1 MGGKPKVLV
10 TEMVREDLPFLH
22 RLWANRAVMRY
33 ADEFP
38 TFRGWSRRDDP
49 DEAWERYREKR
60 AKLGPGYTQLV
71 LWLPDGTRIGESFF
85 APVEGDTELSEW
97 LEPTSS
103 GSIAGDVKLMPEYW
117 GRGLGTEAMREVV
130 RFAFDRAGCE
140 LFVVPPHEDNP
151 AAIRVYEKAGFV
163 HAAKSSPWSGHL
175 LMTLTRER
183 YSELYKGKAVS

>member
-1 MGGKPKVLV
+1 MGGEPRVLV
-10 TEMVREDLPFLH
+10 TEMVREDLPFLR
-22 RLWANRAVMRY
+22 RLWANRVVMRY

-49 DEAWERYREKR
+49 DTAWKRYREKR
-60 AKLGPGYTQLV
+60 AELGSGYTQLV
-71 LWLPDGTRIGESFF
+71 IRLADGTRIGESFF
-85 APVEGDTELSEW
+85 APVGEHNELSEW
-97 LEPTSS
+97 LEPSPA

-130 RFAFDRAGCE
+130 RFAFDQVGSE
-140 LFVVPPHEDNP
+140 LFVVPPDEDNP

-163 HAAKSSPWSGHL
+163 HTAKSSPWSGHL

-183 YSELYKGKAVS
+183 YSELYGGQAVT